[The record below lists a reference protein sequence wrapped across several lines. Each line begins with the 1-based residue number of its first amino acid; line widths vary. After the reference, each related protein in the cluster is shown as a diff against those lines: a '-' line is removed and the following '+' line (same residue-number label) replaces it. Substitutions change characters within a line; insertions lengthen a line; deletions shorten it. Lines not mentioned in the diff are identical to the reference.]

1 MPSKNS
7 FSMIKELLLDS
18 KTIAIIDQKG
28 SYFTSKDEF

>member
-1 MPSKNS
+1 MPQKNS

-28 SYFTSKDEF
+28 KLFYIKR